1 MGRTIHHCHHNRTP
15 ATSANPG
22 TAIPNQI
29 FVRFRFNR
37 GKLEETAGNAKSTEK
52 IGRRYGRLHREFIHT
67 MRRDIA
73 RERVGVTVFALSAFP
88 AVT

>member
-1 MGRTIHHCHHNRTP
+1 
-15 ATSANPG
+15 
-22 TAIPNQI
+22 
-29 FVRFRFNR
+29 
-37 GKLEETAGNAKSTEK
+37 LEETAGNAKSTEK